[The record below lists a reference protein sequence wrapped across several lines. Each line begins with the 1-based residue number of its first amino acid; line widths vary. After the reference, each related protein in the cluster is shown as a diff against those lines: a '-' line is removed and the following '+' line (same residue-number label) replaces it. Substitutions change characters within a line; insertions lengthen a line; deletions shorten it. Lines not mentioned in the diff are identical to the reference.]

1 MTIHERLRAARTAL
15 GLKQEEM
22 AEQSGVSGRA
32 YQGYEGGRSVPGGDA
47 LMGFVHAGINANW
60 LLTGEGPMLLREL
73 QTAGAK
79 EPAQA
84 VDLELMQ
91 GLLEMLEE
99 ELEKRDRDLGPAS
112 KARLVAVLYDCA
124 VKLGALDPSIM
135 RNVLDI
141 AA

>member
-1 MTIHERLRAARTAL
+1 
-15 GLKQEEM
+15 
-22 AEQSGVSGRA
+22 
-32 YQGYEGGRSVPGGDA
+32 
-47 LMGFVHAGINANW
+47 MGFVHAGINANW